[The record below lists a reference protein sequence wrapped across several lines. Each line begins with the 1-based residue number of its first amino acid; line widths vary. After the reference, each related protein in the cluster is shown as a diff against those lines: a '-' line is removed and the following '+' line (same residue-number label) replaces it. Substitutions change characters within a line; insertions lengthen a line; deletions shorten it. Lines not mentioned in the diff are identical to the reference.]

1 MLGYLTGMSN
11 AAILT
16 DKGALFEADD
26 IDFYNIEDHIKK
38 NKIYLQMSSIKI
50 PHITENVMSFLYDD
64 YLQLLPVDPS
74 NKTLVRKVELFRQC
88 LQPLPMENARIY
100 KDFNKYLA
108 ARLYRLGLLEYDPYS
123 ALRLGD
129 FLFQGVIEQNY
140 PESLKVYE
148 QATKMGFEDQHVAQ
162 AYFNMGY
169 MYQHGIGVEKDL
181 NKSWEYYNK
190 SANMNP
196 EAYLPV
202 MSMKLGLDF
211 ELSYSNSTQND
222 SLAKIDFLVKGLW
235 KRYSPLSSNVH
246 LNVIGLVVFLIVV
259 LNIYRL
265 RLKNYLESMQPSR
278 G

>member
-11 AAILT
+11 AAMLT
-16 DKGALFEADD
+16 DKGGVLESDD
-26 IDFYNIEDHIKK
+26 INFYNIEEHIKN
-38 NKIYLQMSSIKI
+38 NKIYRQMSSLKI
-50 PHITENVMSFLYDD
+50 PHITDNVLNFLYDD
-64 YLQLLPVDPS
+64 YLQLIPSDPN
-74 NKTLVRKVELFRQC
+74 NKTLVRKIEMFREC
-88 LQPLPMENARIY
+88 LLPLPSEKAAIY
-100 KDFNKYLA
+100 KEMNKYLA

-123 ALRLGD
+123 ALKLGD
-129 FLFQGVIEQNY
+129 FLYQGVIEQNY

-181 NKSWEYYNK
+181 NKSWENYNK
-190 SANMNP
+190 SASMNP

-202 MSMKLGLDF
+202 MSMKLGLDL
-211 ELSYSNSTQND
+211 ELSYSNSTKND
-222 SLAKIDFLVKGLW
+222 TLSKVEFLVRTLW
-235 KRYSPLSSNVH
+235 KNHSPLSPNVH
-246 LNVIGLVVFLIVV
+246 LNVIGLVVFLILV
-259 LNIYRL
+259 LKIYRL